1 MKKLSLLIA
10 LALILSIGGVY
21 ATWNYAQGDAV
32 DVSAYLDRRTMITDA
47 VVDATPKGTIAVDTS
62 NFSLTI
68 DDDNNDHVAELIKD
82 GWIDI
87 TFTPSAGADAGVAA
101 NGIAL
106 QYVLSCTGGSFE
118 YNGNH
123 IFTYSSDPVILN
135 DRNATK
141 SVRIEAGDIDI
152 ALNGSISLPTV
163 ADYEAFKRAL
173 HSGSLIFTV
182 SEYTA

>member
-32 DVSAYLDRRTMITDA
+32 DVNAYLDGSTKITDA
-47 VVDATPKGTIAVDTS
+47 VVNATAKGTITVDTS

-68 DDDNNDHVAELIKD
+68 DDETNDHVAELIKD
-82 GWIDI
+82 GYIDI
-87 TFTPSAGADAGVAA
+87 TFTPSTGADADVAA
-101 NGIAL
+101 DGIAL

-135 DRNATK
+135 SGNATK
-141 SVRIEAGDIDI
+141 SVRINAEDIGI
-152 ALNGSISLPTV
+152 ALNGTISLPTV
-163 ADYEAFKRAL
+163 ADYEAFKLAL